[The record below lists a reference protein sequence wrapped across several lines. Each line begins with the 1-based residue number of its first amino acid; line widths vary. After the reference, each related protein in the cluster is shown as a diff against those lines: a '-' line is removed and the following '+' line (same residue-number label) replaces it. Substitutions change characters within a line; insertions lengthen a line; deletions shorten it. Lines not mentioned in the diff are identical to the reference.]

1 MTPSYA
7 SPEQLQ
13 SKSVTT
19 ATDIYS
25 LGVILY
31 ELLSG
36 HRPFETKED
45 DLKEIYKAVL
55 ETEPPPPSALVRTI
69 SKDFRARR
77 SENRSSK

>member
-36 HRPFETKED
+36 HRPFETKEEN
-45 DLKEIYKAVL
+45 LKEIYKAVI
-55 ETEPPPPSALVRTI
+55 ETDPPLPSSIGRITM
-69 SKDFRARR
+69 SK
-77 SENRSSK
+77 SS